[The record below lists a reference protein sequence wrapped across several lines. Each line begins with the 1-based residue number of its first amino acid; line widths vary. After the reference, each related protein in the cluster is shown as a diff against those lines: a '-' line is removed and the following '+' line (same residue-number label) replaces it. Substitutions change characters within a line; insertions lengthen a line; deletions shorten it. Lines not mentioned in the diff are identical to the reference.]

1 MVEFRLNIL
10 KGYSC
15 YLALLLSLFL
25 RFFPSKLVLSFYKRI
40 KLDARYVWE
49 FERLHWLSK
58 YDKKT
63 SLLRLYYFLT
73 PVSKGVA
80 WGCAMESAFRVFNIA
95 YNKDSISEAYWKSF
109 LLKECIFIRNNL
121 EVHSNNNHI
130 LFNYA
135 GLFICEQLLEKNSF
149 DARDA
154 FLNCVANQFS
164 KDGTN
169 FEASSAYH
177 LLSLECI
184 SIVYKL
190 FPSIREGINRAM
202 QVEKALSFILAVKNE
217 NSIFLIGDNDSSHC
231 IKSRYSSPND
241 RLSQIEFIKN
251 NFEFKN
257 IKTLS
262 LYSDFGLALFKNDVS
277 KLIVNNLQPGQNG
290 KCGHDHN
297 DYLSICFMKY
307 GLDFI
312 IDPGVF
318 LYSQNR
324 NYYRSVKSHSAPYL
338 IIDEEV
344 VEPELF
350 TGNFSMSNRAIRELY
365 KKEDR
370 ILCSVTFQ
378 HKGHD
383 FRLSRSCIFTGESY
397 LFEDKIE
404 YDRKLNM
411 QVEFGMSFCLAP
423 NVEVQMAKD
432 KVVLEKCGRMVIISA
447 NKIKS
452 ILVEPFIM
460 SDEYGSFKKTKIVRF
475 NSSSNKIN
483 WIMS

>member
-1 MVEFRLNIL
+1 MVVFRLNIL
-10 KGYSC
+10 KSYSC
-15 YLALLLSLFL
+15 YFALLLSLLL
-25 RFFPSKLVLSFYKRI
+25 RFFPSKFVLSFYKRV

-58 YDKKT
+58 YEKKT

-73 PVSKGVA
+73 PVAKGVA

-95 YNKDSISEAYWKSF
+95 YNRNSISEAYCKSF
-109 LLKECIFIRNNL
+109 LIKESTFIRNNL

-135 GLFICEQLLEKNSF
+135 GLFICEQLLGENSS
-149 DARDA
+149 DVRDA
-154 FLNCVANQFS
+154 FLNCVANQFN

-190 FPSIREGINRAM
+190 FPSIRDEINRAM
-202 QVEKALSFILAVKNE
+202 QVEKSLSFILAVKNE
-217 NSIFLIGDNDSSHC
+217 NSIFLIGDNDSSRC
-231 IKSRYSSPND
+231 IKNGGNGHD
-241 RLSQIEFIKN
+241 ARLSQIEFIQK
-251 NFEFKN
+251 NFELKN
-257 IKTLS
+257 VSVLD
-262 LYSDFGLALFKNDVS
+262 LYSDFGLALIGNDVS

-290 KCGHDHN
+290 KGGHDHN
-297 DYLSICFMKY
+297 DYLSICFMKN

-338 IIDEEV
+338 VIDGET

-350 TGNFSMSNRAIRELY
+350 TGNFSMSNRATRVLH
-365 KKEDR
+365 KQEDS
-370 ILCSVTFQ
+370 ILCSITFR
-378 HKGHD
+378 HKGHV
-383 FRLSRSCIFTGESY
+383 FKLSRRCILTGENY
-397 LFEDKIE
+397 LFEDQIE

-411 QVEFGMSFCLAP
+411 HVQLGMSLCLAP
-423 NVEVQMAKD
+423 NVAVQMCKE
-432 KVVLEKCGRMVIISA
+432 KVVLEKSARRVIINVNNLRSM
-447 NKIKS
+447 
-452 ILVEPFIM
+452 LVEPFIM
-460 SDEYGSFKKTKIVRF
+460 SDEYGSFKKTKIIRL
-475 NSSSNKIN
+475 NSSSNKLN
-483 WIMS
+483 WVMN